1 MAPNDPKFQAELL
14 DIFKFIHW
22 RIPDPGPPWLFQLHD
37 KEALVTV
44 ALAQLQMEKEV
55 LHAQSKAIDAHIAA
69 LNKRKG

>member
-1 MAPNDPKFQAELL
+1 MAPNDLKPQAELQ

-37 KEALVTV
+37 REALVKV

-55 LHAQSKAIDAHIAA
+55 LQAQSKAIDAHIAA
-69 LNKRKG
+69 LNQR

>member
-1 MAPNDPKFQAELL
+1 MAPNDPKLQTELL

-37 KEALVTV
+37 KEALVAV